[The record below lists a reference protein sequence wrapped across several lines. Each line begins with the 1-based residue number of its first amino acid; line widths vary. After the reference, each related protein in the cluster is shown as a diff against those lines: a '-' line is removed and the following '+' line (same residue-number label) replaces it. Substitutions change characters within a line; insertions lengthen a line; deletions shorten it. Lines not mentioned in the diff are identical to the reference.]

1 LPASENFISLFFSSS
16 TVYGATVM
24 IFAKPGPEDL
34 ASLVPCFY
42 VEDSVLRLT
51 ALTVLP
57 VEAVCVAEAD
67 GVG

>member
-1 LPASENFISLFFSSS
+1 
-16 TVYGATVM
+16 VYGETVK

-42 VEDSVLRLT
+42 IEDSGIRLA

-57 VEAVCVAEAD
+57 VEAVCVTEAD